1 MAKLIIGQVLGIIAT
16 IITFLSY
23 QANTKK
29 WVLIIQTIA
38 TALTCAAYFCLD
50 AYPGLILNV
59 VCIARNVSFYFLKES
74 TKLNTAIA
82 IGFAVIMAVLG
93 GLSWQGLPSL
103 LIIVALAIN
112 TIFLSFGKPQILRY
126 SILLTSSMI
135 LAYNCFVFS
144 IGGIANE
151 GLAIISSIIGIIRF
165 HKGTKETPK
174 AENE

>member
-1 MAKLIIGQVLGIIAT
+1 MD
-16 IITFLSY
+16 F
-23 QANTKK
+23 
-29 WVLIIQTIA
+29 
-38 TALTCAAYFCLD
+38 
-50 AYPGLILNV
+50 
-59 VCIARNVSFYFLKES
+59 RFYFLKEG

-82 IGFAVIMAVLG
+82 IGFAVIMAVSG

-165 HKGTKETPK
+165 HKGTKGTPK